1 MSSIERQIQHYEET
15 ARLWFQFLHQR
26 NFYYF
31 VFIVVASIAAIF
43 THGQQNV
50 HNVLAQTM
58 ASYLHIPPEQVSAAF
73 PFRVVYCFV
82 SFCVVFALTMLSHR
96 AERAQH
102 LASYLRRLE
111 HDIRQQDAMSADTI
125 AFTYFDNRDSFYL
138 KVVSWI
144 FTLLLVIPVALL
156 LLGGLLSHLPQGL
169 PQSWAGIREWLNQTF
184 EFWVDAGTFAAVVT
198 LLFAYLTR
206 GRRYD

>member
-1 MSSIERQIQHYEET
+1 
-15 ARLWFQFLHQR
+15 
-26 NFYYF
+26 
-31 VFIVVASIAAIF
+31 VFIVVASIAAMF
-43 THGQQNV
+43 THSQQNV
-50 HNVLAQTM
+50 HTVLAQTL
-58 ASYLHIPPEQVSAAF
+58 ASYLKIPPEQISAAF

-111 HDIRQQDAMSADTI
+111 QDIRQQDAMSVDKI

-138 KVVSWI
+138 SMVSWI

-156 LLGGLLSHLPQGL
+156 LGGGLLSHWPQALPDAR
-169 PQSWAGIREWLNQTF
+169 SWVGMNEWFNQT
-184 EFWVDAGTFAAVVT
+184 
-198 LLFAYLTR
+198 
-206 GRRYD
+206 